1 MPVGNIHPADWKSRP
16 DPLLPETE
24 PRESSRLLVLSISFS
39 HPAIGSLSE
48 VLRAGG
54 RDKKKD
60 KYVT

>member
-24 PRESSRLLVLSISFS
+24 PRESSCSVVMSISIT

-54 RDKKKD
+54 RDNKER
-60 KYVT
+60 